1 MGFFDDL
8 ASGLSGLIFPT
19 SIDEGVRGTAQVI
32 SSTGYYGNA
41 VYQNC
46 HLELVV
52 EAPGIPATAVSL
64 NAFVH
69 RQHWPHAGDLLP
81 ALIEKAN
88 PQEVQILW
96 DETVDSRTQARAEAE
111 RVAAE
116 RRGGRPT
123 PLQAAGPA
131 FAGNPLGLGAGTTV
145 KVIGDVSKIT
155 PEQRD
160 KLRAMG
166 VDLDALLGE
175 APPAT

>member
-8 ASGLSGLIFPT
+8 ASGINGLMFPT
-19 SIDEGVRGTAQVI
+19 QIDDGVRGTAQVI
-32 SSTGYYGNA
+32 SATGFYGKA
-41 VYQNC
+41 LYQNC
-46 HLELVV
+46 HMDLVV

-64 NAFVH
+64 NALVH
-69 RQHWPHAGDLLP
+69 RLHWPHPGTVLP

-96 DETVDSRTQARAEAE
+96 NETVDSRTRGRAEAE

-116 RRGGRPT
+116 RRGERPT

-131 FAGNPLGLGAGTTV
+131 FVGNPLGLGAGATV
-145 KVIGDVSKIT
+145 KVMGDLTKIT
-155 PEQRD
+155 SQQKE

-166 VDLDALLGE
+166 VDLDALLGDDSE
-175 APPAT
+175 K

>member
-8 ASGLSGLIFPT
+8 ASGINGLLFPT
-19 SIDEGVRGTAQVI
+19 RVDDGVRGTAQVI
-32 SSTGYYGNA
+32 SATGYYGNA

-52 EAPGIPATAVSL
+52 EAPGIPAAAVSL
-64 NAFVH
+64 NALVH
-69 RQHWPHAGDLLP
+69 RLHWPHAGDVLP
-81 ALIEKAN
+81 ALIERAD

-96 DETVDSRTQARAEAE
+96 DETVDSRSQARAEAE

-116 RRGGRPT
+116 RRGERPT
-123 PLQAAGPA
+123 ALQAAGPA
-131 FAGNPLGLGAGTTV
+131 FVGNPLGLGAGTNV

-155 PEQRD
+155 PDQKA

-175 APPAT
+175 K